1 MTITKRKK
9 IVSLYQLA
17 INMNI
22 NSSKKAINK
31 SAKNNDNASSNS
43 LSDILSIKIDDKNF
57 MILRK
62 SDSKTE
68 GERLDIK
75 IVDNIP
81 ILFLKWRSQN
91 LWWYHP
97 TLNIIIM
104 YENSDDETLRHE
116 LIHSIEFKKE
126 KTEELC
132 SFYEKVKESI
142 NEDSFSDSNG
152 FVTFNFTKNIH
163 EFIADWYSKE
173 PFIMA
178 MKKEKLYDKFLEET
192 KYLFE

>member
-1 MTITKRKK
+1 
-9 IVSLYQLA
+9 
-17 INMNI
+17 MNI

-81 ILFLKWRSQN
+81 ILFLK
-91 LWWYHP
+91 
-97 TLNIIIM
+97 
-104 YENSDDETLRHE
+104 
-116 LIHSIEFKKE
+116 
-126 KTEELC
+126 
-132 SFYEKVKESI
+132 
-142 NEDSFSDSNG
+142 
-152 FVTFNFTKNIH
+152 
-163 EFIADWYSKE
+163 
-173 PFIMA
+173 
-178 MKKEKLYDKFLEET
+178 
-192 KYLFE
+192 